1 MFHPKKQE
9 KTMKTKILFLFCALF
24 VQTAVFADIEKP
36 VTLES
41 ESTYDRYFGI
51 TEAY

>member
-24 VQTAVFADIEKP
+24 VQIAVFADIEKP
-36 VTLES
+36 VTLEQLPAAAQQ
-41 ESTYDRYFGI
+41 TI
-51 TEAY
+51 